1 MNSSMEKIS
10 SNKVKLRLELEAEAF
25 EEAVQ
30 KAYLKMRN
38 RINVPGFR
46 KGKAP
51 RAVIERMYGEG
62 VFYEEAFDLVFPDM
76 YRAAVEENHLEVVDQ
91 PSVDIETME
100 KGKNLVAIAEVF
112 VSPDVELG
120 AYKGLDVQR
129 GTDEVDEEAVD
140 HEIEQVRQRNAREI
154 EVEDRPVQ
162 DDDIVNLDYAGSVDG
177 VPFEGGTA
185 QGQTLTIGSG
195 SFIPG
200 FEEQM
205 VGMNI
210 GEEKDLNVTFPE
222 KYHAENL
229 AGKEATFK
237 VKVNSIR
244 EKEVP
249 ALDDDFVKEASET
262 ANTVDEYKAEIR
274 EKLEKQA
281 EQKADNAFESEILEA
296 VVENTKI
303 DLPEAMIEEQID
315 NMLRDMEMRLMY
327 QGMRL
332 DDYLKYTGQTR
343 EDLRKVYH
351 DEAERRVR
359 TQLTLEEIRK
369 VEEIKAEEADIDEEM
384 KSLAEQSRKSL
395 EDFKASLTE
404 NDKKYFEEV
413 ASLTKTIK
421 FLKDNAGKAE

>member
-1 MNSSMEKIS
+1 MATTFEKLS
-10 SNKVKLRLELEAEAF
+10 SNKVKLGFTVDAAKFDEAIR
-25 EEAVQ
+25 
-30 KAYLKMRN
+30 KAYQKDVKN
-38 RINVPGFR
+38 ITIPGFR

-51 RAVIERMYGEG
+51 MQVIENHYGAG
-62 VFYEEAFDLVFPDM
+62 VFYEDAFEILFPEV
-76 YRAAVEENHLEVVDQ
+76 YQAALTEHGVTPVDRPELNMEQ
-91 PSVDIETME
+91 IE
-100 KGKNLVAIAEVF
+100 KGKDLIFSVEVF
-112 VSPDVELG
+112 VTPDVELG
-120 AYKGLDVQR
+120 QYKNLGIEKKV
-129 GTDEVDEEAVD
+129 DEVTEDDVKA
-140 HEIEQVRQRNAREI
+140 EIERARDRAARYI
-154 EVEDRPVQ
+154 DVTDRPAKL
-162 DDDIVNLDYAGSVDG
+162 DDQVNIDYAGFVG
-177 VPFEGGTA
+177 EEQFEGGTA
-185 QGQTLTIGSG
+185 QGHDLVLGSG
-195 SFIPG
+195 QFIPG
-200 FEEQM
+200 FEDQL
-205 VGMNI
+205 VGAEA
-210 GEEKDLNVTFPE
+210 GSDVEVHVTFPE

-249 ALDDDFVKEASET
+249 ELDDDFVKEASET

>member
-1 MNSSMEKIS
+1 MATTFEKLS
-10 SNKVKLRLELEAEAF
+10 SNKVKLGFTVDAAKFDEAIR
-25 EEAVQ
+25 
-30 KAYLKMRN
+30 KAYQKDVKN
-38 RINVPGFR
+38 ITIPGFR

-51 RAVIERMYGEG
+51 MQVIENHYGAG
-62 VFYEEAFDLVFPDM
+62 VFYEDAFEILFPEV
-76 YRAAVEENHLEVVDQ
+76 YQAALTEHGVTPVDR
-91 PSVDIETME
+91 PELNME
-100 KGKNLVAIAEVF
+100 QIDKGKDLIFSVEVF
-112 VSPDVELG
+112 VTPDVELG
-120 AYKGLDVQR
+120 QYKNLGIEKKV
-129 GTDEVDEEAVD
+129 DEVTEDDVKA
-140 HEIEQVRQRNAREI
+140 EIERARDRAARYI
-154 EVEDRPVQ
+154 DVTDRPAKL
-162 DDDIVNLDYAGSVDG
+162 DDQVNIDYAGFVG
-177 VPFEGGTA
+177 EEQFEGGTA
-185 QGQTLTIGSG
+185 QGHDLVLGSG
-195 SFIPG
+195 QFIPG
-200 FEEQM
+200 FEDQL
-205 VGMNI
+205 VGAEA
-210 GEEKDLNVTFPE
+210 GSDVEVHVTFPE

-303 DLPEAMIEEQID
+303 DLPESMIEEQID
-315 NMLRDMEMRLMY
+315 NLLRDMEMRLMY

>member
-1 MNSSMEKIS
+1 MATTFEKLS
-10 SNKVKLRLELEAEAF
+10 SNKVKLGFTVDAAKFDEAIR
-25 EEAVQ
+25 
-30 KAYLKMRN
+30 KAYQKDVKN
-38 RINVPGFR
+38 ITIPGFR

-51 RAVIERMYGEG
+51 MQVIENHYGAG
-62 VFYEEAFDLVFPDM
+62 VFYEDAFEILFPEV
-76 YRAAVEENHLEVVDQ
+76 YQAALTEHGVTPVDRPELNMEQ
-91 PSVDIETME
+91 IE
-100 KGKNLVAIAEVF
+100 KGKDLIFSVEVF
-112 VSPDVELG
+112 VTPDVELG
-120 AYKGLDVQR
+120 QYKNLGIEKKV
-129 GTDEVDEEAVD
+129 DEVTEDDVKA
-140 HEIEQVRQRNAREI
+140 EIERARDRAARYI
-154 EVEDRPVQ
+154 DVTDRPAKL
-162 DDDIVNLDYAGSVDG
+162 DDQVNIDYAGFVG
-177 VPFEGGTA
+177 EEQFEGGTA
-185 QGQTLTIGSG
+185 QGHDLVLGSG
-195 SFIPG
+195 QFIPG
-200 FEEQM
+200 VEDQL
-205 VGMNI
+205 VGAEA
-210 GEEKDLNVTFPE
+210 GSDVEVHVTFPE

>member
-1 MNSSMEKIS
+1 MATTFEKLS
-10 SNKVKLRLELEAEAF
+10 SNKVKLGFTVDAAKFDEAIR
-25 EEAVQ
+25 
-30 KAYLKMRN
+30 KAYQKDVKN
-38 RINVPGFR
+38 ITIPGFP

-51 RAVIERMYGEG
+51 MQVIENHYGAG
-62 VFYEEAFDLVFPDM
+62 VFYEDAFEILFPEV
-76 YRAAVEENHLEVVDQ
+76 YQAALTEHGVTPVDRPELNMEQ
-91 PSVDIETME
+91 IE
-100 KGKNLVAIAEVF
+100 KGKDLIFSVEVF
-112 VSPDVELG
+112 VTPDVELG
-120 AYKGLDVQR
+120 QYKNLGIEKKV
-129 GTDEVDEEAVD
+129 DEVTEDDVKA
-140 HEIEQVRQRNAREI
+140 EIERARDRAARYI
-154 EVEDRPVQ
+154 DVTDRPAKL
-162 DDDIVNLDYAGSVDG
+162 DDQVNIDYAGFVG
-177 VPFEGGTA
+177 EEQFEGGTA
-185 QGQTLTIGSG
+185 QGHDLVLGSG
-195 SFIPG
+195 QFIPG
-200 FEEQM
+200 FEDQL
-205 VGMNI
+205 VGAEA
-210 GEEKDLNVTFPE
+210 GSDVEVHVTFPE

-249 ALDDDFVKEASET
+249 ELDDDFVKEASET

-369 VEEIKAEEADIDEEM
+369 TEKIKAAEADIDEEM

>member
-1 MNSSMEKIS
+1 MATTFEKLS
-10 SNKVKLRLELEAEAF
+10 SNKVKLGFTVDAAKFDEAIR
-25 EEAVQ
+25 
-30 KAYLKMRN
+30 KAYQKDVKN
-38 RINVPGFR
+38 ITIPGFR

-51 RAVIERMYGEG
+51 MQVIENHYGAG
-62 VFYEEAFDLVFPDM
+62 VFYEDAFEILFPEV
-76 YRAAVEENHLEVVDQ
+76 YQAALTEHGVTPVDRPELNMEQ
-91 PSVDIETME
+91 IE
-100 KGKNLVAIAEVF
+100 KGKDLIFSVEVF
-112 VSPDVELG
+112 VTPDVELG
-120 AYKGLDVQR
+120 QYKNLGIEKKV
-129 GTDEVDEEAVD
+129 DEVTEDDVKA
-140 HEIEQVRQRNAREI
+140 EIERARDRAARYI
-154 EVEDRPVQ
+154 DVTDRPAKL
-162 DDDIVNLDYAGSVDG
+162 DDQVNIDYAGFVG
-177 VPFEGGTA
+177 EEQFEGGTA
-185 QGQTLTIGSG
+185 QGHDLVLGSG
-195 SFIPG
+195 QFIPG
-200 FEEQM
+200 FEDQL
-205 VGMNI
+205 VGAEA
-210 GEEKDLNVTFPE
+210 GSDVEVHVTFPE

-369 VEEIKAEEADIDEEM
+369 VEEIKAEEADINEEM